1 MTFPTTKRHNSSLN
15 IVDTEKRLRIYVG
28 SIFAKQTINLKT
40 DAPDGIELGKYIM
53 KYRNNTIVVLA
64 ILTISMLTSSACYA
78 QWGGIFGGLFQ
89 AAAERWIDN
98 TSSLPSNQDKENA
111 RTLLNAFSNEINA
124 NQNAANATRDAYNG
138 DYTGAVI
145 QGAQTIMN
153 ATGNYQYDTY
163 LNSANQINKANRE
176 YEQDIQNGMDRDA
189 ALDKRNTTIGYS
201 AAESIIELQD
211 KIAREKL
218 EKARQQREI
227 ERQSWESN
235 NNYPISTYNETYTGN
250 VTSSYNEAN
259 TGTTISNPNVFG
271 EALIAH
277 INTAAVLE
285 AMPDKVRAE
294 KDLEQYYRGLENQLQ
309 AMANEYQTKMQDYQ
323 ANQSTMSSFVKQSK
337 EKEIID
343 LQNRIQQFQANAE
356 GEFEAKRAE
365 LLSPILIKIQNA
377 INAVASENDLSYVI
391 DVSTG
396 AAVFLGED
404 AIDIT
409 YMVMKKLGI

>member
-1 MTFPTTKRHNSSLN
+1 MVPT
-15 IVDTEKRLRIYVG
+15 
-28 SIFAKQTINLKT
+28 SI
-40 DAPDGIELGKYIM
+40 
-53 KYRNNTIVVLA
+53 
-64 ILTISMLTSSACYA
+64 SYA
-78 QWGGIFGGLFQ
+78 QLGGILGGLLQ
-89 AAAERWIDN
+89 AAGERWIDN
-98 TSSLPSNQDKENA
+98 TSSLPSSQDKENA

-138 DYTGAVI
+138 NYTGAII

-189 ALDKRNTTIGYS
+189 ALDKRNTSIGYS
-201 AAESIIELQD
+201 AAESFIELQD
-211 KIAREKL
+211 RIAREKL

-235 NNYPISTYNETYTGN
+235 NNYPISTYYNETYTGI

-259 TGTTISNPNVFG
+259 TGTTISNLNVFG

-365 LLSPILIKIQNA
+365 LLSPILIIIQNA

>member
-1 MTFPTTKRHNSSLN
+1 MKFRKS
-15 IVDTEKRLRIYVG
+15 
-28 SIFAKQTINLKT
+28 TI
-40 DAPDGIELGKYIM
+40 I
-53 KYRNNTIVVLA
+53 LA
-64 ILTISMLTSSACYA
+64 ILTIAMLPTSVTYA
-78 QWGGIFGGLFQ
+78 QGWGEALLGVGSALLGNH
-89 AAAERWIDN
+89 IDN
-98 TSSLPSNQDKENA
+98 SSKYSSEDKNNMKNV
-111 RTLLNAFSNEINA
+111 LNALSNELNI
-124 NQNAANATRDAYNG
+124 NQNAANATIDACQGNYS
-138 DYTGAVI
+138 GAII
-145 QGAQTIMN
+145 QGTQTILN

-189 ALDKRNTTIGYS
+189 ALDKRNTSIGYS

-211 KIAREKL
+211 RIAREKL